1 MRTATEF
8 ARQVVVAATLLALVA
23 PVSAAYYSYQG
34 QLEIQGTFG
43 QDCPGLRRIQPVTLT
58 LADAGTTGA
67 IEGYLT
73 LPELLSVERVSGAN
87 LAQLSVELSL
97 DPSVPHP
104 GYQLS
109 LQGSLATVTGGQQAS
124 QGDYQGTTCFLRS
137 ATLKLVPYPADPAQ
151 TPKHRFAQD
160 AALFGISLQT
170 NVATVLAQ
178 QKQYPQAISALKSAR
193 DAAASAFDRENP
205 LVLERVTALLA
216 STQQAGEDSQ
226 GALDSYRQALALDEH
241 LAGPGALSSVALL
254 QGQGRVLEQLHRGKE
269 AEPLYRSAMAIT
281 EGQTDPQQVAYAMAS
296 GFLANLLLS
305 EGRYLEAE
313 PLYRQILAT
322 EEKAA
327 GPAHKNTAAGTN
339 NLALVLAKLGR
350 YSEAEP
356 LYRNALELNERS
368 LGPEDP
374 SVAVNLINLAEM
386 YEGAARF
393 AEAEPLLRRA
403 LAIRE
408 HSAGPQSALVAYVLD
423 DLGTDLRGTERY
435 AEAEPLYRR
444 ALAIHEQ
451 LFGAD
456 KPIVAGDLQL
466 LSMLLYT
473 TGRYGEAEPLMRQ
486 SLQIDEQVL
495 GPDTPA
501 VASQL
506 NDLAWLLRYTG
517 RLSEAET
524 LSQRALAI
532 DEKALGPEHPQV
544 ATDLVTLAGLML
556 ITHRYSEAE
565 TMDKRALA
573 IREKAFGLVNGVVA
587 TTLNNLS
594 NVYKAT
600 NRVAEAE
607 PLLRRAL
614 AIDEQ
619 IYGEDSSSTARNLQ
633 NLGGVLIRSGRR
645 DEGLAL
651 LQRAFRIARSNGVA
665 PQVWDSPT
673 ALMDFYSAGGPG
685 QAPLAIYYGKVAVN
699 TLQQLRG
706 NLGGASSDTQTSFVD
721 SVAPIYRRLADKLV
735 QAGRL
740 GEAQQILAM
749 LKEQEL
755 YNYTERSAD
764 SDARGT
770 VASLTPAEQQL
781 QASSSQWISLSKEY
795 ATLQQRF
802 SSDGEAFKKSPDF
815 PRLQQLRSQVAAAQ
829 ASYDAA
835 GAAIAQQ
842 ASADRAQRVDDFGVD
857 FQDTLRELGHG
868 AALAQYFI
876 LDDKLEILLTTPDIS
891 IAREARI
898 PRAELN
904 KAINAFRQTLI
915 SRSDPLPQAQ
925 ALYKLLIGP
934 IDEDLRQAGAQTL
947 MLSLDDTLRYLP
959 FAALHDGHGYL
970 IERYALSL
978 VTEAARS
985 HLVDREANNNWK
997 VWGLGV
1003 THSHNE
1009 GPDKFPALP
1018 MVGAELSAIAGP
1030 NGILTG
1036 ELMLDPAFDAN
1047 ALLDGLDRSFPII
1060 HIASHFK
1067 FDPANADD
1075 SFLLL
1080 GDGNHLSLKQIGKMN
1095 FKNVELLTLSACET
1109 ALGGPGSDSHG
1120 AEVES
1125 LGAIAQKRGAR
1136 AVLATLWPVAD
1147 TSTALLMRTLY
1158 QEHQQQQ
1165 DKAEALRQ
1173 AQLALLHG
1181 TIQVSSLPDTV
1192 RGAISLAGA
1201 PKAPPA
1207 ASVAIDPKAPYA
1219 HPYFWAPF
1227 ILMGS
1232 WQ

>member
-1 MRTATEF
+1 MRTAAIYF
-8 ARQVVVAATLLALVA
+8 WQVVVVAALLAVSA

-34 QLEIQGTFG
+34 QLEIQSTLGSG
-43 QDCPGLRRIQPVTLT
+43 CQSIKSIQPVTLT
-58 LADAGTTGA
+58 LSAPGSDGKLD
-67 IEGYLT
+67 GYLT
-73 LPELLSVERVSGAN
+73 LTELTTVQRLGGTDLDQLN
-87 LAQLSVELSL
+87 LELSL
-97 DPSVPHP
+97 DPATPHP
-104 GYQLS
+104 HYE
-109 LQGSLATVTGGQQAS
+109 LALAGNLAALTGGQVQTRDGYEGAACFIRLGKLTLSAS
-124 QGDYQGTTCFLRS
+124 
-137 ATLKLVPYPADPAQ
+137 PADPRQ
-151 TPKHRFAQD
+151 SPQHRFEQD
-160 AALFGISLQT
+160 GALFGILLKT
-170 NVATVLAQ
+170 NAATALSQ
-178 QKQYPQAISALKSAR
+178 QHHYPEAISTLRSALDSATNAFGNEKPLIIVNIMAQLGAAQ
-193 DAAASAFDRENP
+193 DASGDYAAAAS
-205 LVLERVTALLA
+205 TYGQ
-216 STQQAGEDSQ
+216 T
-226 GALDSYRQALALDEH
+226 LALNEKQV
-241 LAGPGALSSVALL
+241 GPQAYANVLLLS
-254 QGQGRVLEQLHRGKE
+254 GQGFALEKQNLNAA
-269 AEPLYRSAMAIT
+269 AEPLYRRAI
-281 EGQTDPQQVAYAMAS
+281 EIESKLVGVKNIGYANVVRS
-296 GFLANLLLS
+296 LARLLMT
-305 EGRYLEAE
+305 EGRYVEAA
-313 PLYRQILAT
+313 PLDEQILAI
-322 EEKAA
+322 EEQTY
-327 GPAHKNTAAGTN
+327 GPKDPHTASGKN
-339 NLALVLAKLGR
+339 NLANVLT
-350 YSEAEP
+350 
-356 LYRNALELNERS
+356 S
-368 LGPEDP
+368 LG
-374 SVAVNLINLAEM
+374 
-386 YEGAARF
+386 RF
-393 AEAEPLLRRA
+393 AEAEPLYQDALAANEEQFGPESTSVALNLINLAVLYQDASRLAEAEPLLERAMTIELRVDGPQSLGVANVLDVQGNNLKAAERYAEAEPVYRRA

-408 HSAGPQSALVAYVLD
+408 QVLGPENPAVA
-423 DLGTDLRGTERY
+423 TDLH
-435 AEAEPLYRR
+435 L
-444 ALAIHEQ
+444 LAN
-451 LFGAD
+451 
-456 KPIVAGDLQL
+456 
-466 LSMLLYT
+466 LLYV
-473 TGRYGEAEPLMRQ
+473 TGRYGESEALMRRA
-486 SLQIDEQVL
+486 LHINEQAL
-495 GPDTPA
+495 GEDKPA
-501 VASQL
+501 VAQSL

-517 RLSEAET
+517 RIAEAEAA
-524 LSQRALAI
+524 SQRALAI
-532 DEKALGPEHPQV
+532 DEQALGAEHPRV
-544 ATDLVTLAGLML
+544 ATDLVTLAGVML
-556 ITHRYSEAE
+556 ITKRYSEAE
-565 TMDKRALA
+565 AMDKRALA
-573 IREKAFGLVNGVVA
+573 IREKTFGPTAGAVA
-587 TTLNNLS
+587 ISLNNLS
-594 NVYKAT
+594 NVYQDTRDFAK
-600 NRVAEAE
+600 AE

-614 AIDEQ
+614 AINEQ
-619 IYGEDSSSTARNLQ
+619 VSGEDASSTGRNLE
-633 NLGGVLIRSGRR
+633 NLGSLLSRTGRR
-645 DEGLAL
+645 DAAVPM
-651 LQRAFRIARSNGVA
+651 LQRAFRIARSNGSA
-665 PQVWDSPT
+665 PLVWDSP
-673 ALMDFYSAGGPG
+673 AKLMDFYSAGGAEG
-685 QAPLAIYYGKVAVN
+685 APLAIYYGKVAIN

-706 NLGGASSDTQTSFVD
+706 NLSGSGSDTQTSFVD
-721 SVAPIYRRLADKLV
+721 AVAPIYRRLADLLV

-740 GEAQQILAM
+740 GEAQQVLAM

-755 YNYTERSAD
+755 FNYTERGAD
-764 SDARGT
+764 SDARAT
-770 VASLTPAEQQL
+770 KASLTPAEQQL
-781 QASSSQWISLSKEY
+781 EASSSQWISLSKEY

-802 SSDGEAFKKSPDF
+802 ASEGEAFKKSPDF
-815 PRLQQLRSQVAAAQ
+815 PRLQQLRSQVAGAQ

-842 ASADRAQRVDDFGVD
+842 ASADRAQRVDDFGVG

-876 LDDKLEILLTTPDIS
+876 LDDKVEILLTTPDIS
-891 IAREARI
+891 IAREAPI

-934 IDEDLRQAGAQTL
+934 IEQDLSQAGAQTL

-985 HLVDREANNNWK
+985 HLVDRATNNNWK

-1003 THSHNE
+1003 THSHDE

-1080 GDGNHLSLKQIGKMN
+1080 GDGTHLSLKQIGKMN

-1147 TSTALLMRTLY
+1147 SSTALLMRTLY
-1158 QEHQQQQ
+1158 QEHQRQQ

-1201 PKAPPA
+1201 PKAPPV

>member
-1 MRTATEF
+1 MRNAAVFT
-8 ARQVVVAATLLALVA
+8 RQVLVAAALFVLAA
-23 PVSAAYYSYQG
+23 PVSAAYYSFQG
-34 QLEIQGTFG
+34 QLEIQSTFG
-43 QDCPGLRRIQPVTLT
+43 KECMGLKPTQAVTLT
-58 LADAGTTGA
+58 LSEAGPGGP
-67 IEGYLT
+67 IEGYMT
-73 LPELLSVERVSGAN
+73 LPELLSAQRVSGSD
-87 LAQLSVELSL
+87 LAQLHVDLPL

-104 GYQLS
+104 DYQLS
-109 LQGSLATVTGGQQAS
+109 LQGSPAAVTGGQQHS
-124 QGDYQGTTCFLRS
+124 DGDYAGATCFLRA
-137 ATLKLVPYPADPAQ
+137 ATLTLLPSPADPVQ
-151 TPKHRFAQD
+151 TPQHRFAQD
-160 AALFGISLQT
+160 AALFDILRQT
-170 NVATVLAQ
+170 NVATALTQ
-178 QKQYPQAISALKSAR
+178 QKQFAQAISTLKSAQ
-193 DAAASAFDRENP
+193 AAALSAFAADGA
-205 LVLERVTALLA
+205 LIIERVTVLLA
-216 STQQAGEDSQ
+216 TTEQAGGDLE
-226 GALDSYRQALALDEH
+226 GAVESYRQALALDEQ
-241 LAGPGALSSVALL
+241 LSGARAPTRVVLL
-254 QGQGRVLEQLHRGKE
+254 EGQGRVLEQLRRGKE
-269 AEPLYRSAMAIT
+269 AEPLYRSAMDIT
-281 EGQTDPQQVAYAMAS
+281 ERQVGQQHIAYLNAS

-305 EGRYLEAE
+305 EGRYIEAE
-313 PLYRQILAT
+313 PLYRQMLET
-322 EEKAA
+322 EEKAD

-350 YSEAEP
+350 YAEAEP
-356 LYRNALELNERS
+356 LYRNALELNERA
-368 LGPEDP
+368 LGPEDA

-386 YEGAARF
+386 YMGAARF

-403 LAIRE
+403 LEIRE
-408 HSAGPQSALVAYVLD
+408 RTAGAQSALTAYVLD
-423 DLGTDLRGTERY
+423 DLGTDLRGAERY

-451 LFGAD
+451 LFGED

-473 TGRYGEAEPLMRQ
+473 TGRYGEAEPLMRR
-486 SLQIDEQVL
+486 SLAIDEQVL
-495 GPDTPA
+495 GPDAPA

-517 RLSEAET
+517 RLSEAEA

-532 DEKALGPEHPQV
+532 DEKALGAEHPQV

-565 TMDKRALA
+565 TLDKRALA
-573 IREKAFGLVNGVVA
+573 IREKAFGPSNGVVA

-600 NRVAEAE
+600 TRYGEAE

-619 IYGEDSSSTARNLQ
+619 IFGEEASSTARNLQ
-633 NLGGVLIRSGRR
+633 NLAGVLSRTGRR
-645 DEGLAL
+645 DEALPL
-651 LQRAFRIARSNGVA
+651 LQRAFRIARSNGAA

-673 ALMDFYSAGGPG
+673 ALMDYYSAGAPA

-721 SVAPIYRRLADKLV
+721 SVAPIYRRLADRLV

-740 GEAQQILAM
+740 GEAQQVLAM

-755 YNYTERSAD
+755 YNYTERSAET
-764 SDARGT
+764 DARGT
-770 VASLTPAEQQL
+770 VASLTPAEQLL
-781 QASSSQWISLSKEY
+781 QESTSQWVSLSKEY
-795 ATLQQRF
+795 EGLKQRYK
-802 SSDGEAFKKSPDF
+802 SEGEAFKKSPDF
-815 PRLQQLRSQVAAAQ
+815 PRLVQLRSQVDAAQ

-835 GAAIAQQ
+835 GASIALQ
-842 ASADRAQRVDDFGVD
+842 ASADRAQRVDDFGVG

-868 AALAQYFI
+868 AVLAQYFI
-876 LDDKLEILLTTPDIS
+876 LDDKVEILLTTPQLS
-891 IAREARI
+891 LAREAPI

-904 KAINAFRQTLI
+904 KAINDFRQTLI

-925 ALYKLLIGP
+925 ALYRLLIGP
-934 IDEDLRQAGAQTL
+934 IEQDLQQAGTQTL

-978 VTEAARS
+978 VTEAARG
-985 HLVDREANNNWK
+985 HLVDRAANNSWQ

-1003 THSHNE
+1003 THSHDE

-1030 NGILTG
+1030 NGILPG
-1036 ELMLDPAFDAN
+1036 ELLLDPAFDAN
-1047 ALLDGLDRSFPII
+1047 ALRDGLDRSFSII

-1095 FKNVELLTLSACET
+1095 FSNVELLTLSACET

-1147 TSTALLMRTLY
+1147 SSTALLMRTLY
-1158 QEHQQQQ
+1158 QDHQQHQ

-1181 TIQVSSLPDTV
+1181 TIQVSSLPETV
-1192 RGAISLAGA
+1192 RSAISLAGG
-1201 PKAPPA
+1201 PRPPPA
-1207 ASVAIDPKAPYA
+1207 ATMAIDPKAPYA
-1219 HPYFWAPF
+1219 HPFFWAPF